1 MIWRIAAREFLDSL
15 ISLRFIIST
24 VLCIFLIV
32 SVVYVSTD
40 DYVDRLK
47 DHDSAV
53 AAHKE
58 DRMREYNPNLFR
70 KPQPLG
76 VFSEGMDK
84 RVGKVV
90 EIRSW
95 ESPFVASE
103 YGWFGQE
110 AEYMASFT
118 SIDVAFVIQ
127 FILSLLAVFLTYDAI
142 AGERESGLIKLVLS
156 NPVSRSSFLVGKL
169 LGRLLCV
176 LIPLALGAMIAL
188 LFFLSNPNLHLSS
201 VDWARIGIF
210 FGISL
215 IYVSLFL
222 CLGLAV
228 SAAARSS
235 ASSLIILL
243 TIWILAVAIHP
254 VLSVLAAEKL
264 YSIDDPGTMMK
275 KVSSVDQ
282 QYQER
287 WDELRTKIQEL
298 ERKGE
303 DAIQESTRFN
313 TLNMEKAQ
321 MKDRMRQEFL
331 NAFTAQADFAKNLSR
346 LSPAGSFSYAAS
358 AVVNTDIGSYDR
370 FMKIARQFWNRYVEH
385 RKKWEAVLRED
396 PGKAREM
403 KFPEA
408 PEIQYSLADS
418 IQRAAPDIA
427 ILILFTGLSFV
438 ASYALFV
445 RRDLS
450 R

>member
-1 MIWRIAAREFLDSL
+1 MIWRIVAQEFLDSL

-24 VLCIFLIV
+24 VLCISLIT

-40 DYVDRLK
+40 DYVDRLR
-47 DHDSAV
+47 DHNAAV
-53 AAHKE
+53 DAHKE
-58 DRMREYNPNLFR
+58 DRMREYNPKLFR

-90 EIRSW
+90 EIQGW
-95 ESPFVASE
+95 DSPFVASE
-103 YGWFGQE
+103 YGWFGRE
-110 AEYMASFT
+110 TEYMASFA
-118 SIDVAFVIQ
+118 SIDVAFVIK

-142 AGERESGLIKLVLS
+142 AGERESGLIKLALS
-156 NPVSRSSFLVGKL
+156 NPVSRGSFLVGKL

-176 LIPLALGAMIAL
+176 LIPLALGAIIAL
-188 LFFLSNPNLHLSS
+188 LFFVTNPNLQLSS

-210 FGISL
+210 FGVAL

-243 TIWILAVAIHP
+243 TVWIMAVAVHP

-264 YSIDDPGTMMK
+264 YSIDDPSTMARK
-275 KVSSVDQ
+275 IYSIDQ

-287 WDELRTKIQEL
+287 WDELRAKIREQD
-298 ERKGE
+298 RKGANRRE
-303 DAIQESTRFN
+303 YTAQSN
-313 TLNMEKAQ
+313 TLTMEKTQ
-321 MKDRMRQEFL
+321 MKDKVRQGFL
-331 NAFTAQADFAKNLSR
+331 NAFTGQAGLARNLSR

-358 AVVNTDIGSYDR
+358 AVVNTDIDSYDR
-370 FMKIARQFWNRYVEH
+370 FMEIARQFWHRYVEH
-385 RKKWEAVLRED
+385 RKKWYAALAKD
-396 PGKAREM
+396 PAKAREM
-403 KFPEA
+403 KFPE
-408 PEIQYSLADS
+408 PPKIEYSLADS

-427 ILILFTGLSFV
+427 ILIIFNGVSFV
-438 ASYALFV
+438 A
-445 RRDLS
+445 
-450 R
+450 

>member
-1 MIWRIAAREFLDSL
+1 MIWRIVAREFLDSL

-24 VLCIFLIV
+24 VLCIFLIT

-58 DRMREYNPNLFR
+58 DRMREYSPKLFR

-95 ESPFVASE
+95 DSPFVASE
-103 YGWFGQE
+103 YGWYGRE
-110 AEYMASFT
+110 AEYMASFA
-118 SIDVAFVIQ
+118 SIDVAFVIR

-176 LIPLALGAMIAL
+176 LIPLVLGAIIAL
-188 LFFLSNPNLHLSS
+188 LFFLANPSLHLSS

-210 FGISL
+210 FGVAL

-228 SAAARSS
+228 SAAVRSS

-243 TIWILAVAIHP
+243 TVWIMAVAVHP
-254 VLSVLAAEKL
+254 VLSVLTAEKA
-264 YSIDDPGTMMK
+264 YSIDDPTTMGRK
-275 KVSSVDQ
+275 IYRIDQ

-287 WDELRTKIQEL
+287 WNELLAKIREQD
-298 ERKGE
+298 RKGSNRRE
-303 DAIQESTRFN
+303 YTAQFN

-321 MKDRMRQEFL
+321 MKDKISQEFL
-331 NAFTAQADFAKNLSR
+331 NAFTGQANLAKNLSR

-358 AVVNTDIGSYDR
+358 AVVNTDISSYDS
-370 FMKIARQFWNRYVEH
+370 FMEISRQFWHRYVEH
-385 RKKWEAVLRED
+385 RKKWETVLRED

-450 R
+450 M